1 MRLQG
6 VTSKGKYL
14 HLLKIDSYGRL
25 LTCWLN
31 QNVLFQTKQ
40 SELLK
45 EMTKMPVI
53 SILTYQNSTCV
64 KWEIET
70 VKCNVLCS
78 FSAYGA
84 LVLNLSRQFHNFS
97 LDRTS
102 QFFIHFVSAFQSNRV
117 TTILWLLWLWIHKKC
132 FPCNE

>member
-1 MRLQG
+1 M
-6 VTSKGKYL
+6 VVSW
-14 HLLKIDSYGRL
+14 
-25 LTCWLN
+25 CWLN
-31 QNVLFQTKQ
+31 QIILLLTKQ
-40 SELLK
+40 SQLLK

-53 SILTYQNSTCV
+53 NILIYQNSTCV

-78 FSAYGA
+78 FFSAYGA

-102 QFFIHFVSAFQSNRV
+102 QLFIHFVSAFQSNRV
-117 TTILWLLWLWIHKKC
+117 LWLLWLWIHKKC
-132 FPCNE
+132 FPVMNNRLVKNECIIRPAMEICPGEI